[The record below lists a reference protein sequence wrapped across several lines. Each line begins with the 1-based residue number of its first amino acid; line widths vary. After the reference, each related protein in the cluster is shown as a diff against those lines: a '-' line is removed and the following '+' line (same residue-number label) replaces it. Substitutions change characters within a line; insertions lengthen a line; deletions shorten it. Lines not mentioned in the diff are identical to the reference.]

1 MSSTRTI
8 ALSAELCQLAE
19 EKFRTRFSSVDELVT
34 AILNQLLLDDGLRM
48 DEGEQRLLEERL
60 KGLGYL

>member
-1 MSSTRTI
+1 MASTRTVT
-8 ALSAELCQLAE
+8 LSSELCQLAE
-19 EKFRTRFSSVDELVT
+19 ERFKARFGSIDELIT
-34 AILNQLLLDDGLRM
+34 AMLNQLLQEDALKM

>member
-8 ALSAELCQLAE
+8 TVSSELCRLAK
-19 EKFRTRFSSVDELVT
+19 EKFRTQFSSVDELVT
-34 AILNQLLLDDGLRM
+34 AVLNQLLLDDGLRM